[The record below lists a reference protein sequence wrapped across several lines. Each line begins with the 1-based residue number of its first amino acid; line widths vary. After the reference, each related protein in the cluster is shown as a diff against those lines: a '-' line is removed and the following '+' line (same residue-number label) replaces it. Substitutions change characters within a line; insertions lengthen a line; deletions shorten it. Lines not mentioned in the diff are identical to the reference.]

1 MRGGLRLNGPAGAR
15 TAGHKGLLGGTA
27 GHKGLLGGTAG
38 HKGLPG
44 GRDGS

>member
-1 MRGGLRLNGPAGAR
+1 MRGGLPLNGPGGAR
-15 TAGHKGLLGGTA
+15 TAGRKGLLGGI
-27 GHKGLLGGTAG
+27 AG